1 MNPET
6 MTTKI
11 CQQWTQ
17 KLIQLMANQNNKNPI
32 SVTKKVVNNQAIQ
45 TENKQTNNNHN
56 KNNKLSK
63 MIKIIRVVIRNKEIK
78 KLFSLPG
85 ETI

>member
-1 MNPET
+1 
-6 MTTKI
+6 
-11 CQQWTQ
+11 
-17 KLIQLMANQNNKNPI
+17 MANQNNKNPI

-56 KNNKLSK
+56 KNNKLPK